1 MIIDFLFL
9 IIPIIIIYIF
19 MQVKHSHHF
28 WDNQP
33 VIRKYEGA
41 NGLIGLNGSFDF
53 KIHDPSITINYN
65 YNFDKIHAFIDNEF
79 SDNLHINKSFFKYHT
94 DLSGALNISLLKDN
108 NIIGFIHSHPV
119 NIIIDTSEV
128 MFMYVDFLCISK
140 PYRTNDLALLLICS
154 ILNSVKDKKQPFLF
168 KRDAVRLPF
177 LPILKSRYHYDDLRS
192 LENKLN
198 NDDLRTVN
206 QSIDLQ
212 DVSGQVV
219 ENNSK
224 NDLSMNFTE
233 LSIDN
238 FDEHFKIIQNEL
250 NRYYFR
256 RNFSLEEMKE
266 LLFNKKIIK
275 CYFYKGLYIL
285 GKDNKLDWDNQT
297 YNTFDI
303 DYILGNI
310 DDIQNKRLLF
320 QQLLIKNNYQFATI
334 PAVGKNINYII
345 ENNLPGANKYYY
357 YTYNYN
363 CRLIQN
369 HELSFNI
376 N

>member
-1 MIIDFLFL
+1 
-9 IIPIIIIYIF
+9 

-33 VIRKYEGA
+33 VIREYGGV

-53 KIHDPSITINYN
+53 KIHDPSITINYNYN

-94 DLSGALNISLLKDN
+94 DLSGALNISLLKEDK
-108 NIIGFIHSHPV
+108 IIGFIHSHPV
-119 NIIIDTSEV
+119 NVIIDTSEV

-154 ILNSVKDKKQPFLF
+154 ILNLVKDKKQPFLF
-168 KRDAVRLPF
+168 KRDSVRLPF
-177 LPILKSRYHYDDLRS
+177 LPILKSRYHYDDLR
-192 LENKLN
+192 
-198 NDDLRTVN
+198 TVN
-206 QSIDLQ
+206 QSIDLRTAN
-212 DVSGQVV
+212 GQNID
-219 ENNSK
+219 NNLK
-224 NDLSMNFTE
+224 NDLSSNFTE
-233 LSIDN
+233 ISIDN

-250 NRYYFR
+250 NQYYFR

-303 DYILGNI
+303 DYVLGNV
-310 DDIQNKRLLF
+310 DYIQDKRLLF

-334 PAVGKNINYII
+334 PAVGKNINYIV
-345 ENNLPGANKYYY
+345 ENNLLEANNYYY